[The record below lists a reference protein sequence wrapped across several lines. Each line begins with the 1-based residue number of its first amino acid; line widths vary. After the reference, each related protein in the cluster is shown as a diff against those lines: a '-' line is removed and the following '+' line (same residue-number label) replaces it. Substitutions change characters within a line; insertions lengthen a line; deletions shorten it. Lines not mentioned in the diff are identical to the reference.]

1 MSFFLH
7 LPVTAWP
14 RNLVPGNLYFL
25 NILNPDLYRRYI
37 HVNHKCRLEVLLSF
51 HPLLPPNCNILV
63 KGDRC
68 SQKRTF
74 GVWLQLT

>member
-25 NILNPDLYRRYI
+25 NIFI
-37 HVNHKCRLEVLLSF
+37 ESRLVSTIYTCKSQVQTRGITQLS
-51 HPLLPPNCNILV
+51 PIAT
-63 KGDRC
+63 
-68 SQKRTF
+68 SQ
-74 GVWLQLT
+74 L

>member
-14 RNLVPGNLYFL
+14 GNLVPGNLYFL

-37 HVNHKCRLEVLLSF
+37 HVNHKCRLEV
-51 HPLLPPNCNILV
+51 
-63 KGDRC
+63 
-68 SQKRTF
+68 
-74 GVWLQLT
+74 

>member
-37 HVNHKCRLEVLLSF
+37 HVNHKCRLEVLLS
-51 HPLLPPNCNILV
+51 PIPT
-63 KGDRC
+63 
-68 SQKRTF
+68 SQ
-74 GVWLQLT
+74 L

>member
-1 MSFFLH
+1 MSFFPH

-37 HVNHKCRLEVLLSF
+37 HVNHKCRLEVLLSPIATSQLQYIGKRR
-51 HPLLPPNCNILV
+51 PL
-63 KGDRC
+63 
-68 SQKRTF
+68 
-74 GVWLQLT
+74 

>member
-37 HVNHKCRLEVLLSF
+37 HVNHKCSRTRGIT
-51 HPLLPPNCNILV
+51 LLPPNCNILV

-68 SQKRTF
+68 S
-74 GVWLQLT
+74 